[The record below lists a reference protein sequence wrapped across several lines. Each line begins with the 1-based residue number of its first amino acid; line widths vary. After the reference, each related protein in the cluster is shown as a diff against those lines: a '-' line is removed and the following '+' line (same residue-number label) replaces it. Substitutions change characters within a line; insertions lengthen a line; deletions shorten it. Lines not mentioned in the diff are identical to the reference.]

1 MAVISDRGTLLIQ
14 KGAHTKSREV
24 VKCFEKCSV
33 LKVAGIL
40 SHAKFQNKKSRGFT
54 IAQKVKTKGRGN
66 LMSRILYTR
75 LYDFFN
81 FIQIFAT
88 FSAIF
93 ESRAIF
99 LPLK

>member
-54 IAQKVKTKGRGN
+54 LNKMSRGFNVVLKVKTKSSGD
-66 LMSRILYTR
+66 LMSMTL
-75 LYDFFN
+75 
-81 FIQIFAT
+81 
-88 FSAIF
+88 
-93 ESRAIF
+93 
-99 LPLK
+99 